1 MYIYSRILLQNAGLY
16 ANGVLNFVHH
26 LDRGADFMTS
36 RRRRLRRGGKG
47 KSAERTV
54 RSVWNGRSW
63 DNAEY
68 ALYCHRKVER
78 YQR

>member
-1 MYIYSRILLQNAGLY
+1 MQIFVSILCQIAGHCAL
-16 ANGVLNFVHH
+16 AVIHFDHH

-36 RRRRLRRGGKG
+36 RRRRLRLGGKG